1 VLRGDPGRRPLE
13 QKLRKIVPKH
23 QGLVA
28 LLGTADLG
36 LVEFTALMVFGLG
49 LTAVWVSLLAYS
61 LVSLIF
67 LGVLGSL
74 SEWIQQS
81 RRYSRRKTG

>member
-13 QKLRKIVPKH
+13 QKLRKIVPER

-28 LLGTADLG
+28 LLSTADLG

-49 LTAVWVSLLAYS
+49 LTAVWVSLLAYG

-67 LGVLGSL
+67 
-74 SEWIQQS
+74 
-81 RRYSRRKTG
+81 RAF